1 MRKDGLVPFFF
12 KKDKKVVDFPS
23 AWVYTYIMKRK
34 GETTMTKVNYT
45 IEEKTLW
52 TVTIRVDTEVATGH
66 RLFTGYNLKDA
77 IRNANKRLAAW
88 NLYIED

>member
-1 MRKDGLVPFFF
+1 
-12 KKDKKVVDFPS
+12 
-23 AWVYTYIMKRK
+23 
-34 GETTMTKVNYT
+34 MTKVNYT